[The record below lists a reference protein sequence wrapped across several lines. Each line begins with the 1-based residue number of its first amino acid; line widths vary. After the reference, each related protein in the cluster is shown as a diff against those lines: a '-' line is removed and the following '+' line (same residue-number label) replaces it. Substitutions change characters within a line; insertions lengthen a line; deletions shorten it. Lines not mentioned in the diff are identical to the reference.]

1 MYCDACRGRKFRADR
16 VRHARNVAA
25 GACSRCRKRPRLWRK
40 IFCDLCFD
48 HLAGKS
54 AARHET
60 QDWKFMRRL
69 KARSRRQTQRI
80 MENKF

>member
-1 MYCDACRGRKFRADR
+1 MYCDGCRGRKFRADR

-25 GACSRCRKRPRLWRK
+25 GVCSRCRELPCLWRR
-40 IFCDLCFD
+40 IFCDVCSE
-48 HLAGKS
+48 HLAVKS

-60 QDWKFMRRL
+60 QDWKYVRRL

-80 MENKF
+80 IENKF